1 MKDQLK
7 ALALKALK
15 NLKYPSTLQGITIL
29 AGVVGVQ
36 LAPELLEAIATAV
49 VALVGV
55 INLLM
60 SDADVKND

>member
-1 MKDQLK
+1 MKDKLK
-7 ALALKALK
+7 ALLLKALQ
-15 NLKYPSTLQGITIL
+15 NLKYPSTLQGLTVL
-29 AGVVGVQ
+29 AGLVGVH

-60 SDADVKND
+60 SDADVK